1 MSGHFVDTA
10 ENGEDAL
17 QKMLHESYDAVVMDL
32 QMPIMGGLEA
42 CRRLREY
49 ESKFEE
55 DKEDSKSGRPNN
67 RLAVIGV
74 SASVD
79 GDVRMEA
86 LEAGMDFLLARPHS
100 IQKLLDTI
108 ASVLGSSSGK
118 KTSSS
123 SEILVVDDSTPV
135 LKTTKRALEV
145 AGFTVQVASN
155 GRDALSLMREHFF
168 DAVVMDVRMP
178 GMSGTEVTK
187 QYRAYEFEEFKGED
201 RHLYIVGVSN
211 ATDEDAEEEA
221 LASGMD
227 AYVVKSGAFNDLVR
241 ALKTNPGQSEPRK

>member
-1 MSGHFVDTA
+1 MSGHYVDTA

-17 QKMLHESYDAVVMDL
+17 QKMLSESYDAVVMDL

-118 KTSSS
+118 KGSSNS
-123 SEILVVDDSTPV
+123 QILVVDDSTPV

-155 GRDALSLMREHFF
+155 GRDALSLMKEQFF
-168 DAVVMDVRMP
+168 DGVVMDVRMP
-178 GMSGTEVTK
+178 GMSGVEVTRL
-187 QYRAYEFEEFKGED
+187 YRAFEFEEFKGED
-201 RHLYIVGVSN
+201 RHLYIVGVST
-211 ATDEDAEEEA
+211 ATDAEAEEEA
-221 LASGMD
+221 MAAGMD
-227 AYVVKSGAFNDLVR
+227 AYVVKSGAFHDLVR
-241 ALKTNPGQSEPRK
+241 ALKSTSGSGDSRK